1 MMRLDE
7 LLSEDRVRVGFS
19 APSVPAAALALV
31 DVLEACGDLEDA
43 DALRERVRNG
53 STRDVVVV
61 EGGVALPHYRTP
73 AARRLG
79 VALAVLDADV
89 PIAQGGAGEPEP
101 RGEQDAAR
109 GEQDAA
115 RVVILVVAPPDA
127 SALHLQAV
135 SALARALS
143 EPGVSERLR
152 EAADVGAVVG
162 LLAGTEL
169 RISPHLT
176 ARDVMTRDYPDV
188 PAHAPLRAAVERMLD
203 GRVRA
208 IPVVGEKREVLGMVS
223 SRDVLGALLPALGR
237 EGETDRAPS
246 VRDIMSRSVLCV
258 PEDLAVT
265 DVANMMINKH
275 VEQVPVVREGRLVGV
290 LTRTDII
297 RNLFAR

>member
-43 DALRERVRNG
+43 EALRERVRNG

-101 RGEQDAAR
+101 RAGDAAR
-109 GEQDAA
+109 GEQDSA

-152 EAADVGAVVG
+152 EAADAGAVVA

-169 RISPHLT
+169 RISRHLT
-176 ARDVMTRDYPDV
+176 AGDVMTRDYPDV

-208 IPVVGEKREVLGMVS
+208 LPVVGEKREVLGMVS